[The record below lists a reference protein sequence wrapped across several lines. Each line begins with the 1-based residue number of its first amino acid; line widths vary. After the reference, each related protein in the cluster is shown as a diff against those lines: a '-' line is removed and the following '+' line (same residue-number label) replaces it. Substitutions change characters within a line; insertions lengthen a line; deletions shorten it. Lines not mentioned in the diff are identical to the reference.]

1 MDYKSDMDRAMNYI
15 ERHLADDITADGIAS
30 EAGYSLFHF
39 CRIFKD
45 YTGETLMRY
54 VRMRRMEVSAE
65 EIRRGCRIPDV
76 AVKYG
81 FETAS
86 GFSRAYK
93 RFYGESPCADIA

>member
-1 MDYKSDMDRAMNYI
+1 MDYKKDMDKAINYI
-15 ERHLADDITADGIAS
+15 EHHLTDELSADEIAS

-54 VRMRRMEVSAE
+54 VRSRRLEVSAG
-65 EIRRGCRIPDV
+65 EIRRGCKIPDV
-76 AVKYG
+76 AMKYG

-93 RFYGESPCADIA
+93 RFYGESPCAEIA